1 MRVSHICNLVG
12 VVDGFTETWL
22 EMYSG
27 YKKKLAENEISR
39 WTQYEVQMPIDW
51 AEMIAKRV
59 PSGE

>member
-1 MRVSHICNLVG
+1 MVSP
-12 VVDGFTETWL
+12 ETWL

-51 AEMIAKRV
+51 AEIIAKRV